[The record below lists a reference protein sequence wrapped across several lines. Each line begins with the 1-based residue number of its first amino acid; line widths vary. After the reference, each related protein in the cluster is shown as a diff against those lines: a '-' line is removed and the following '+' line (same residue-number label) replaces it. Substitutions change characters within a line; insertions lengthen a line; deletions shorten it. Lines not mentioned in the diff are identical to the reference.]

1 MCAEVST
8 PLLGFPFP
16 GPPFPGPPLS
26 SGRACSFGSGFTPI
40 QTRDKE
46 TVRSQGEQAE
56 MESRRKEPC
65 DAPGMSHRRWIM
77 KRLFQSICMTSALL
91 GLVAA
96 GPHPVRAHDLAQG
109 TFVLPFE
116 VQWGGK
122 TLEPG
127 EYHFRLPS
135 PEFGEAL
142 LIRDAQGRAKLLVT
156 AWGKDDFSGP

>member
-1 MCAEVST
+1 
-8 PLLGFPFP
+8 
-16 GPPFPGPPLS
+16 
-26 SGRACSFGSGFTPI
+26 
-40 QTRDKE
+40 
-46 TVRSQGEQAE
+46 
-56 MESRRKEPC
+56 
-65 DAPGMSHRRWIM
+65 M

-96 GPHPVRAHDLAQG
+96 GPHPVRAQDLAQG
-109 TFVLPFE
+109 SFVLPFE

-142 LIRDAQGRAKLLVT
+142 LIRDAQGNAKLRVLT
-156 AWGKDDFSGP
+156 RATDDFSGPSMLTIVKRNRKRYVTSLGIKSLGAKLEYLVPRQRAEAGERTEASVPNIPVHVAGS

>member
-1 MCAEVST
+1 
-8 PLLGFPFP
+8 
-16 GPPFPGPPLS
+16 
-26 SGRACSFGSGFTPI
+26 
-40 QTRDKE
+40 
-46 TVRSQGEQAE
+46 
-56 MESRRKEPC
+56 
-65 DAPGMSHRRWIM
+65 M

-96 GPHPVRAHDLAQG
+96 GPHPVRAQDLAQG

-135 PEFGEAL
+135 PGFGSAL
-142 LIRDAQGRAKLLVT
+142 LIRDAQGRAKLMVLT
-156 AWGKDDFSGP
+156 GTKDDFSGPSMLTTVKRNGKRYVSSLAIQQLGAKLEYQVPRQKTEASELQNIAVHVAGS

>member
-1 MCAEVST
+1 
-8 PLLGFPFP
+8 
-16 GPPFPGPPLS
+16 
-26 SGRACSFGSGFTPI
+26 
-40 QTRDKE
+40 
-46 TVRSQGEQAE
+46 
-56 MESRRKEPC
+56 
-65 DAPGMSHRRWIM
+65 M
-77 KRLFQSICMTSALL
+77 KRLFHSSCMTSALL

-135 PEFGEAL
+135 ARFGSAL

-156 AWGKDDFSGP
+156 AWGKDDFSGPSMLTIVKRNGKRYVSSLAIQHLGAKLEYQVPRQKTEASELREASVQNIPVQIAGS